1 MKTIEERA
9 RLAAWQIY
17 EEIGLSRHSVDRVSE
32 IIAENIIEQK
42 AIDIE
47 KACEIVRNIANEYFG
62 DWEQSCKVEDTFR
75 KAMEEKILSVRQ
87 WRNNY
92 EAIDINKA
100 CIILCRY
107 VCPHKTDDSKCLND
121 KCYTWKMF
129 RRMMEE

>member
-75 KAMEEKILSVRQ
+75 KAMEE
-87 WRNNY
+87 
-92 EAIDINKA
+92 
-100 CIILCRY
+100 
-107 VCPHKTDDSKCLND
+107 
-121 KCYTWKMF
+121 
-129 RRMMEE
+129 